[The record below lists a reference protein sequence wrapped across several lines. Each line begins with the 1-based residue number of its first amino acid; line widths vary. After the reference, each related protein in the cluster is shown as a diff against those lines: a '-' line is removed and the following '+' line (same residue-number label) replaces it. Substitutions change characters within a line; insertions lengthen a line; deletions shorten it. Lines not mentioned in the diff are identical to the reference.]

1 MDKCIVLLFYRA
13 TVESI
18 VFYSITTGFGN
29 LSTKLR
35 SQIQNWIKRA
45 GKIIELLP
53 PGDI

>member
-35 SQIQNWIKRA
+35 SQKF
-45 GKIIELLP
+45 KIGLKGLER
-53 PGDI
+53 